1 MKKLLLSVLVA
12 CACFGAGLDAKVK
25 SYLDYIAQNACG
37 DEKLKEL
44 DEMCRQ
50 TPGPICGQMYSSE
63 CGFNQNLNEDK
74 TVKKLAAV
82 IKKELKNRTET
93 FGEIFKYAKQKNISF
108 YVMMGVD
115 DKMLETIVKNNLTEH
130 AKDIRAAYGSLKSNE
145 GVSGNLKY
153 YKASKE
159 LKDIFLK

>member
-1 MKKLLLSVLVA
+1 MKKLLLSALVA

-25 SYLDYIAQNACG
+25 GYLDYIAQNACN
-37 DEKLKEL
+37 DEKLKGL
-44 DEMCRQ
+44 DETCREVGAQ
-50 TPGPICGQMYSSE
+50 ICGQLHSSE
-63 CGFNQNLNEDK
+63 CALNQNLSEDK
-74 TVKKLAAV
+74 TAKKLAKV
-82 IKKELKNRTET
+82 IRAELKNRTET
-93 FGEIFKYAKQKNISF
+93 FGEIFKYAKQKDISS
-108 YVMMGVD
+108 YVMMQID

-130 AKDIRAAYGSLKSNE
+130 AKDIRAAYGSLKSNQ

>member
-1 MKKLLLSVLVA
+1 MKKLLLSALVA

-25 SYLDYIAQNACG
+25 GYIDYIAQNACN
-37 DEKLKEL
+37 DEKLKSM
-44 DEMCRQ
+44 DEMCKQ
-50 TPGPICGQMYSSE
+50 MPASCGQIYSSE
-63 CGFNQNLNEDK
+63 CALNQNLGEDK
-74 TVKKLAAV
+74 TAKKLAKV
-82 IKKELKNRTET
+82 IRAELKNRTET
-93 FGEIFKYAKQKNISF
+93 FGEIFKYAKQKDISS
-108 YVMMGVD
+108 YVMMQID
-115 DKMLETIVKNNLTEH
+115 DKMLETIVKKNLTEH

>member
-1 MKKLLLSVLVA
+1 MKKLLLSALVA

-25 SYLDYIAQNACG
+25 GYIDYIAQNACN
-37 DEKLKEL
+37 DEALKNI
-44 DEMCRQ
+44 DEMCKQ
-50 TPGPICGQMYSSE
+50 MPASCGQIYFSE
-63 CGFNQNLNEDK
+63 CQFNQNLGEDK
-74 TVKKLAAV
+74 TAKKLAKV
-82 IKKELKNRTET
+82 IRAELKNRTET
-93 FGEIFKYAKQKNISF
+93 FGEIFKYAKQKDIT
-108 YVMMGVD
+108 YVMMQID
-115 DKMLETIVKNNLTEH
+115 DKMLETIIKNNLVEH